1 MITKF
6 LRVRLFGLSPVG
18 CLSFVTLT
26 LVFFL
31 SLQNVSSIYAGI
43 RPQNSYPETTMSAS
57 HSSYALSYNIATS
70 HLNKGMID
78 EAISEY
84 RMVLNMNPDYA
95 AEAHNSLGVA
105 YFSKGMI
112 DEAISEYKQA
122 LVNDPGYVE
131 VHYNLGIAYSI
142 RGMIDEAISE
152 YKTVLDMNPDYAEA
166 HNNLA
171 VAYFAKECLDL
182 AWKHVRIAQKSNN
195 PPHPEFLE
203 LLKKASKVNQQ

>member
-1 MITKF
+1 MKN
-6 LRVRLFGLSPVG
+6 LRVRLFSFSPVRY
-18 CLSFVTLT
+18 LSFVTLT
-26 LVFFL
+26 LVLFL
-31 SLQNVSSIYAGI
+31 SPQNVSSIFAGI
-43 RPQNSYPETTMSAS
+43 HTQNSYIETTMIAS
-57 HSSYALSYNIATS
+57 HSTYALSYNIATS
-70 HLNKGMID
+70 YLNKGMID
-78 EAISEY
+78 EAIAEY
-84 RMVLNMNPDYA
+84 KTVLDMNPDY

-112 DEAISEYKQA
+112 DEAIAEYKKE
-122 LVNDPGYVE
+122 LCHNSDFVKT
-131 VHYNLGIAYSI
+131 HYNLGIAYFSK
-142 RGMIDEAISE
+142 GMIDEAIAE

-195 PPHPEFLE
+195 PPNIEFLK

>member
-1 MITKF
+1 MKNF
-6 LRVRLFGLSPVG
+6 LRVRLFCFSPVR
-18 CLSFVTLT
+18 CLSVVTLT

-31 SLQNVSSIYAGI
+31 SPQNVSSIYAGI
-43 RPQNSYPETTMSAS
+43 RPQNSYLETTMSAS
-57 HSSYALSYNIATS
+57 HSTYALSYNIATS

-84 RMVLNMNPDYA
+84 RMVLNMNPDY

-131 VHYNLGIAYSI
+131 AHYNLGIAYSI
-142 RGMIDEAISE
+142 RGMIDEAIAE
-152 YKTVLDMNPDYAEA
+152 YKTVLNMNPDYAEA

-195 PPHPEFLE
+195 PPNIEFLK
-203 LLKKASKVNQQ
+203 LLKKASKMNQQ